1 MGLGKCCVALALVGL
16 FGSALADRLHLRGP
30 ANTHTTVNQPVVVND
45 RHGFDSRKDAKHIT
59 INATQTRSF
68 AAARSLKQS
77 SNASQP
83 GMSRP
88 PRVYF
93 LFMAV
98 DKVSNL
104 GVWQQFFA
112 QAPATQYRALIHCK
126 LPSCQAQITGSVLT
140 AVSTVPSYYCT
151 DLVSPMNQLL
161 NQALTIDA
169 AEGPPHPHDKFAFVS
184 DSTLPAKPFA
194 FLYRTLTM
202 RPGSDFCIFPS
213 NEWADIPSAV
223 GLEMAPKHHQWITLE
238 RAHAEKASALWAGG
252 HMHNFMSYFRMNQ
265 DQYIWSNNSYAD
277 SRNFG
282 CLDEFWHMAALYG
295 TVTAH
300 PNTESMMDLYRFS
313 GSPLRVSDHTG
324 WQGTCDTFV
333 VWSKYLHASGD
344 NPFERLH
351 RSLDAPSIPH
361 GGNSARPG
369 WWDTISPTG
378 MRAIRNSDF
387 LFVRKFID
395 NPTLTGGVGDFASN
409 YVQLVFV

>member
-1 MGLGKCCVALALVGL
+1 MGIARCCVVIALLASSLGP
-16 FGSALADRLHLRGP
+16 ANADRLRLRSPITVHSGP
-30 ANTHTTVNQPVVVND
+30 
-45 RHGFDSRKDAKHIT
+45 
-59 INATQTRSF
+59 NATANHSKAQRTGNSSQPRSLSATRSV
-68 AAARSLKQS
+68 RQS
-77 SNASQP
+77 SNTSQP
-83 GMSRP
+83 GMARP

-112 QAPATQYRALIHCK
+112 QAPVTQYRALIHCK
-126 LPSCQAQITGSVLT
+126 LPSCHAQVAGSVLS
-140 AVSTVPSYYCT
+140 AVPTVPSYYCT

-161 NQALTIDA
+161 SHALTIDA
-169 AEGPPHPHDKFAFVS
+169 ADGLPHPNDKFAFVS
-184 DSTLPAKPFA
+184 DSTLPAKPFS
-194 FLYRTLTM
+194 FLYQTLAM

-252 HMHNFMSYFRMNQ
+252 QMHNFMSYFRMNQ
-265 DQYIWSNNSYAD
+265 DQYIWSNNTYAD
-277 SRNFG
+277 NRNFG
-282 CLDEFWHMAALYG
+282 CLDEFWHLAALYG
-295 TVTAH
+295 TITVNPH
-300 PNTESMMDLYRFS
+300 TESMMDLYGFS

-333 VWSKYLHASGD
+333 VWSKYLHAEGD

-395 NPTLTGGVGDFASN
+395 NPAVSGSTGDFATN
-409 YVQLVFV
+409 YVQLVVM